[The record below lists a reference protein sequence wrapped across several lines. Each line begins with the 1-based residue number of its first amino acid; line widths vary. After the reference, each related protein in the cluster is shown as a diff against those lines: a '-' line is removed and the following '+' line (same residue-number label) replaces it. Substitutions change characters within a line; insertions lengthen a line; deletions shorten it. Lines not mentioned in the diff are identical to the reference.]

1 MYEENKEA
9 RGMTYTGLETYVQQ
23 AAFDQTL
30 TRLYGAEGAEKA
42 HSRCMEVMEE
52 FYKIFDRSAEALFS
66 APGRTEIGGNHTD
79 HQKGCVLAASVDL
92 DILAAVAPTQSGII
106 RVLSQG
112 YPMIEVDLREL
123 DPKEEEINTSA
134 ALIRGVASR
143 MSAMGC
149 DLRERGLDVY
159 MTSTV
164 PKGSGLS
171 SSAAYEVLM
180 GTMLNELFWEGR
192 CTAVELAQIGQYA
205 ENVYF
210 GKPCGLMDQ
219 TASAVGG
226 IIAIDFADPSRPIVT
241 PVPFDFA
248 ACGHALCIIDSGA
261 DHADLTG
268 EYAAITEELK
278 AVCRYFGEEYL
289 RGVPEERFYADLPG
303 VREAAG
309 DRAVL
314 RAMHVYDDNRRVRLQ
329 IAALQENRFDDF
341 LHEVR
346 ASGISSWLYLQNV
359 TPTGATRHQAL
370 AFALAQ
376 ADRLLHGRGAC
387 RVHGGGF
394 AGTLQAYV
402 PLDLLPEFRAG
413 IEAAL
418 GQNCCHV
425 LSIRREGSVLLEEC
439 K

>member
-1 MYEENKEA
+1 M
-9 RGMTYTGLETYVQQ
+9 Q
-23 AAFDQTL
+23 
-30 TRLYGAEGAEKA
+30 
-42 HSRCMEVMEE
+42 
-52 FYKIFDRSAEALFS
+52 
-66 APGRTEIGGNHTD
+66 
-79 HQKGCVLAASVDL
+79 
-92 DILAAVAPTQSGII
+92 
-106 RVLSQG
+106 
-112 YPMIEVDLREL
+112 
-123 DPKEEEINTSA
+123 
-134 ALIRGVASR
+134 
-143 MSAMGC
+143 
-149 DLRERGLDVY
+149 
-159 MTSTV
+159 
-164 PKGSGLS
+164 
-171 SSAAYEVLM
+171 
-180 GTMLNELFWEGR
+180 
-192 CTAVELAQIGQYA
+192 LAQIGQYA

>member
-1 MYEENKEA
+1 MNELLK
-9 RGMTYTGLETYVQQ
+9 QK
-23 AAFDQTL
+23 FSDCF
-30 TRLYGAEGAEKA
+30 A
-42 HSRCMEVMEE
+42 HRPQ
-52 FYKIFDRSAEALFS
+52 FLFS
-66 APGRTEIGGNHTD
+66 APGRTELGGNHTD
-79 HQKGCVLAASVDL
+79 HQHGAVLAGAVDL
-92 DILAAVAPTQSGII
+92 DTRAAVAANGTNRI
-106 RVLSQG
+106 RVQSEG
-112 YPMIEVDLREL
+112 YPLCVVDCGEL
-123 DPKEEEINTSA
+123 SARADERGTTA
-134 ALIRGVASR
+134 ALVRGVVARIAELGGTPCGFDAYVQS
-143 MSAMGC
+143 
-149 DLRERGLDVY
+149 DVL
-159 MTSTV
+159 
-164 PKGSGLS
+164 PGSGLS
-171 SSAAYEVLM
+171 SSAAFEVLM
-180 GTMLNELFWEGR
+180 AAICDRLFLGGKL
-192 CTAVELAQIGQYA
+192 TPVQLAQIGQYA

-278 AVCRYFGEEYL
+278 AVCRHFGEEYL

>member
-1 MYEENKEA
+1 MNELLKQKFTDCFAN
-9 RGMTYTGLETYVQQ
+9 RPQ
-23 AAFDQTL
+23 F
-30 TRLYGAEGAEKA
+30 
-42 HSRCMEVMEE
+42 
-52 FYKIFDRSAEALFS
+52 LFS
-66 APGRTEIGGNHTD
+66 APGRTELGGNHTD
-79 HQKGCVLAASVDL
+79 HQHGVVLAGAVDL
-92 DILAAVAPTQSGII
+92 DTRAAVAANGTSQI
-106 RVLSQG
+106 RVQSEG
-112 YPMIEVDLREL
+112 YPLCVVDCREL
-123 DPKEEEINTSA
+123 TVREAERGTTASLVRGVSARIA
-134 ALIRGVASR
+134 ALGGKPCGFDAYVQS
-143 MSAMGC
+143 
-149 DLRERGLDVY
+149 DVL
-159 MTSTV
+159 
-164 PKGSGLS
+164 PGSGLS
-171 SSAAYEVLM
+171 SSAAFEVLM
-180 GTMLNELFWEGR
+180 AAICDRLFLGGIL
-192 CTAVELAQIGQYA
+192 TPVQLAQIGQYA

-226 IIAIDFADPSRPIVT
+226 IISIDFADPSKPIVT

-278 AVCRYFGEEYL
+278 AVCRYFGEEFL
-289 RGVPEERFYADLPG
+289 RDVPEERFYSDLAG
-303 VREAAG
+303 VRKAAG

-341 LHEVR
+341 LREVR

-376 ADRLLHGRGAC
+376 ADRLLNGRGAC

-394 AGTLQAYV
+394 AGTLQAFV
-402 PLDLLPEFRAG
+402 PLDLLPAFRAE
-413 IEAAL
+413 IEAVL
-418 GQNCCHV
+418 GKNCCHV
-425 LSIRREGSVLLEEC
+425 LSIRKEGSVLLEEC

>member
-1 MYEENKEA
+1 MNELLK
-9 RGMTYTGLETYVQQ
+9 QK
-23 AAFDQTL
+23 FSDCF
-30 TRLYGAEGAEKA
+30 A
-42 HSRCMEVMEE
+42 HRPQ
-52 FYKIFDRSAEALFS
+52 FLFS
-66 APGRTEIGGNHTD
+66 APGRTELGGNHTD
-79 HQKGCVLAASVDL
+79 HQHGAVLAGAVDL
-92 DILAAVAPTQSGII
+92 DTRAAVAANGTNRI
-106 RVLSQG
+106 RVQSEG
-112 YPMIEVDLREL
+112 YPLCVVDCGEL
-123 DPKEEEINTSA
+123 SARADERGTTA
-134 ALIRGVASR
+134 ALVRGVAARIAELGGTPCGFDAYVQS
-143 MSAMGC
+143 
-149 DLRERGLDVY
+149 DVL
-159 MTSTV
+159 
-164 PKGSGLS
+164 PGSGLS
-171 SSAAYEVLM
+171 SSAAFEVLM
-180 GTMLNELFWEGR
+180 AAICDRLFLGGKL
-192 CTAVELAQIGQYA
+192 TPVQLAQIGQYA

-226 IIAIDFADPSRPIVT
+226 IIAIDFSDPSRPIVT

-278 AVCRYFGEEYL
+278 AVCRHFGEEYL
-289 RGVPEERFYADLPG
+289 RDVPEERFYADLPG

>member
-1 MYEENKEA
+1 MNELLK
-9 RGMTYTGLETYVQQ
+9 QK
-23 AAFDQTL
+23 FSDCF
-30 TRLYGAEGAEKA
+30 A
-42 HSRCMEVMEE
+42 HRPQ
-52 FYKIFDRSAEALFS
+52 FLFS
-66 APGRTEIGGNHTD
+66 APGRTELGGNHTD
-79 HQKGCVLAASVDL
+79 HQHGAVLAGAVDL
-92 DILAAVAPTQSGII
+92 DTRAAVAANGTNRI
-106 RVLSQG
+106 RVQSEG
-112 YPMIEVDLREL
+112 YPLCVVDCGEL
-123 DPKEEEINTSA
+123 SARADERGTTA
-134 ALIRGVASR
+134 ALVRGVAARIAELGGTPCGFDAYVQS
-143 MSAMGC
+143 
-149 DLRERGLDVY
+149 DVL
-159 MTSTV
+159 
-164 PKGSGLS
+164 PGSGLS
-171 SSAAYEVLM
+171 SSAAFEVLM
-180 GTMLNELFWEGR
+180 AAICDRLFLGGKL
-192 CTAVELAQIGQYA
+192 TPVQLAQIGQYA

-261 DHADLTG
+261 DHAALTG

>member
-1 MYEENKEA
+1 MNELLK
-9 RGMTYTGLETYVQQ
+9 QK
-23 AAFDQTL
+23 FSDCF
-30 TRLYGAEGAEKA
+30 A
-42 HSRCMEVMEE
+42 HRPQ
-52 FYKIFDRSAEALFS
+52 FLFS
-66 APGRTEIGGNHTD
+66 APGRTELGGNHTD
-79 HQKGCVLAASVDL
+79 HQHGAVLAGAVDL
-92 DILAAVAPTQSGII
+92 DTRAAVAANGTNRI
-106 RVLSQG
+106 RVQSEG
-112 YPMIEVDLREL
+112 YPLCVVDCGEL
-123 DPKEEEINTSA
+123 SARADERGTTA
-134 ALIRGVASR
+134 ALVRGVAARIAELGGTPCGFDAYVQS
-143 MSAMGC
+143 
-149 DLRERGLDVY
+149 DVL
-159 MTSTV
+159 
-164 PKGSGLS
+164 PGSGLS
-171 SSAAYEVLM
+171 SSAAFEVLM
-180 GTMLNELFWEGR
+180 AAICDRLFLGGKL
-192 CTAVELAQIGQYA
+192 TPVQLAQIGQYA

-278 AVCRYFGEEYL
+278 AVCRHFGEEYL

-376 ADRLLHGRGAC
+376 AGRLLHGRGAC

>member
-1 MYEENKEA
+1 MNELLK
-9 RGMTYTGLETYVQQ
+9 QK
-23 AAFDQTL
+23 FSDCF
-30 TRLYGAEGAEKA
+30 A
-42 HSRCMEVMEE
+42 HQPQ
-52 FYKIFDRSAEALFS
+52 FLFS
-66 APGRTEIGGNHTD
+66 APGRTELGGNHTD
-79 HQKGCVLAASVDL
+79 HQHGAVLAGAVDL
-92 DILAAVAPTQSGII
+92 DTRAAVAANGTNRI
-106 RVLSQG
+106 RVQSEG
-112 YPMIEVDLREL
+112 YPLCVVDCGEL
-123 DPKEEEINTSA
+123 SARADERGTTA
-134 ALIRGVASR
+134 ALVRGVAARIAELGGTPCGFDAYVQS
-143 MSAMGC
+143 
-149 DLRERGLDVY
+149 DVL
-159 MTSTV
+159 
-164 PKGSGLS
+164 PGSGLS
-171 SSAAYEVLM
+171 SSAAFEVLM
-180 GTMLNELFWEGR
+180 AAICDRLFLGGKL
-192 CTAVELAQIGQYA
+192 TPVQLAQIGQYA

-278 AVCRYFGEEYL
+278 AVCRHFGEEYL

>member
-1 MYEENKEA
+1 MNELLK
-9 RGMTYTGLETYVQQ
+9 QK
-23 AAFDQTL
+23 FSDCF
-30 TRLYGAEGAEKA
+30 A
-42 HSRCMEVMEE
+42 HRPQ
-52 FYKIFDRSAEALFS
+52 FLFS
-66 APGRTEIGGNHTD
+66 APGRTELGGNHTD
-79 HQKGCVLAASVDL
+79 HQHGAVLAGAVDL
-92 DILAAVAPTQSGII
+92 DTRAAVAANGTNRI
-106 RVLSQG
+106 RVQSEG
-112 YPMIEVDLREL
+112 YPLCVVDCGEL
-123 DPKEEEINTSA
+123 SARADERGTTA
-134 ALIRGVASR
+134 ALVRGVAARIAELGGTPCGFDAYVQS
-143 MSAMGC
+143 
-149 DLRERGLDVY
+149 DVL
-159 MTSTV
+159 
-164 PKGSGLS
+164 PGSGLS
-171 SSAAYEVLM
+171 SSAAFEVLM
-180 GTMLNELFWEGR
+180 AAICDRLFLGGKL
-192 CTAVELAQIGQYA
+192 TPVQLAQIGQYA

-268 EYAAITEELK
+268 EY
-278 AVCRYFGEEYL
+278 GEEYL

-376 ADRLLHGRGAC
+376 AGRLLHGRGAC

>member
-1 MYEENKEA
+1 MNELLKQKFTDCFAN
-9 RGMTYTGLETYVQQ
+9 RPQ
-23 AAFDQTL
+23 F
-30 TRLYGAEGAEKA
+30 
-42 HSRCMEVMEE
+42 
-52 FYKIFDRSAEALFS
+52 LFS
-66 APGRTEIGGNHTD
+66 APGRTELGGNHTD
-79 HQKGCVLAASVDL
+79 HQHGVVLAGAVDL
-92 DILAAVAPTQSGII
+92 DTRAAVAANGTSQI
-106 RVLSQG
+106 RVQSEG
-112 YPMIEVDLREL
+112 YPLCVVDCGELTIREAERGTTASL
-123 DPKEEEINTSA
+123 VRGVSARIA
-134 ALIRGVASR
+134 ALGGKPCGFDAYVQS
-143 MSAMGC
+143 
-149 DLRERGLDVY
+149 DVL
-159 MTSTV
+159 
-164 PKGSGLS
+164 PGSGLS
-171 SSAAYEVLM
+171 SSAAFEVLM
-180 GTMLNELFWEGR
+180 AAICDRLFLGGIL
-192 CTAVELAQIGQYA
+192 TPVQLAQIGQYA

-226 IIAIDFADPSRPIVT
+226 IISIDFADPSKPIVT

-278 AVCRYFGEEYL
+278 AVCRYFGEEFL
-289 RGVPEERFYADLPG
+289 RDVPEERFYSDLAG
-303 VREAAG
+303 VRRAAG

-341 LHEVR
+341 LREVR
-346 ASGISSWLYLQNV
+346 ASGISSWLYLQNI

-376 ADRLLHGRGAC
+376 ADRLLNGRGAC

-394 AGTLQAYV
+394 AGTLQAFV
-402 PLDLLPEFRAG
+402 PLDLLPAFRAE
-413 IEAAL
+413 IEAVL
-418 GQNCCHV
+418 GKNCCHV
-425 LSIRREGSVLLEEC
+425 LSIRKEGSVLLEEC

>member
-1 MYEENKEA
+1 MNELLK
-9 RGMTYTGLETYVQQ
+9 QK
-23 AAFDQTL
+23 FSDCF
-30 TRLYGAEGAEKA
+30 A
-42 HSRCMEVMEE
+42 HRPQ
-52 FYKIFDRSAEALFS
+52 FLFS
-66 APGRTEIGGNHTD
+66 APGRTELGGNHTD
-79 HQKGCVLAASVDL
+79 HQHGAVLAGAVDL
-92 DILAAVAPTQSGII
+92 DTRAAVAANGTNRI
-106 RVLSQG
+106 RVQSEG
-112 YPMIEVDLREL
+112 YPLCVVDCGEL
-123 DPKEEEINTSA
+123 SARADERGTTA
-134 ALIRGVASR
+134 ALVRGVAARIAELGGTPCGFDAYVQS
-143 MSAMGC
+143 
-149 DLRERGLDVY
+149 DVL
-159 MTSTV
+159 
-164 PKGSGLS
+164 PGSGLS
-171 SSAAYEVLM
+171 SSAAFEVLM
-180 GTMLNELFWEGR
+180 AAICDRLFLGGKL
-192 CTAVELAQIGQYA
+192 TPVQLAQIGQYA

-278 AVCRYFGEEYL
+278 AVCRHFGEEYL

-376 ADRLLHGRGAC
+376 AARLLHGRGAC

>member
-1 MYEENKEA
+1 MNELLK
-9 RGMTYTGLETYVQQ
+9 QK
-23 AAFDQTL
+23 FSDCF
-30 TRLYGAEGAEKA
+30 A
-42 HSRCMEVMEE
+42 HRPQ
-52 FYKIFDRSAEALFS
+52 FLFS
-66 APGRTEIGGNHTD
+66 APGRTELGGNHTD
-79 HQKGCVLAASVDL
+79 HQHGAVLAGAVDL
-92 DILAAVAPTQSGII
+92 DTRAAVAANGTNRI
-106 RVLSQG
+106 RVQSEG
-112 YPMIEVDLREL
+112 YPLCVVDCGEL
-123 DPKEEEINTSA
+123 SARADERGTTA
-134 ALIRGVASR
+134 ALVRGVVARIAELGGTPCGFDAYVQS
-143 MSAMGC
+143 
-149 DLRERGLDVY
+149 DVL
-159 MTSTV
+159 
-164 PKGSGLS
+164 PGSGLS
-171 SSAAYEVLM
+171 SSAAFEVLM
-180 GTMLNELFWEGR
+180 AAICDRLFLGGKL
-192 CTAVELAQIGQYA
+192 TPVQLAQIGQYA

-278 AVCRYFGEEYL
+278 AVCRHFGEEYL

-376 ADRLLHGRGAC
+376 ADLLLHGLGAC

>member
-1 MYEENKEA
+1 MNELLK
-9 RGMTYTGLETYVQQ
+9 QK
-23 AAFDQTL
+23 FSDCF
-30 TRLYGAEGAEKA
+30 A
-42 HSRCMEVMEE
+42 HRPQ
-52 FYKIFDRSAEALFS
+52 FLFS
-66 APGRTEIGGNHTD
+66 APGRTELGGNHTD
-79 HQKGCVLAASVDL
+79 HQHGAVLAGAVDL
-92 DILAAVAPTQSGII
+92 DTRAAVAANGTDRI
-106 RVLSQG
+106 RVQSEG
-112 YPMIEVDLREL
+112 YPLCVVDCGEL
-123 DPKEEEINTSA
+123 SARADERGTTA
-134 ALIRGVASR
+134 ALVRGVAARIAELGGTPCGFDAYVQS
-143 MSAMGC
+143 
-149 DLRERGLDVY
+149 DVL
-159 MTSTV
+159 
-164 PKGSGLS
+164 PGSGLS
-171 SSAAYEVLM
+171 SSAAFEVLM
-180 GTMLNELFWEGR
+180 AAICDRLFLGGKL
-192 CTAVELAQIGQYA
+192 TPVQLAQIGQYA

-226 IIAIDFADPSRPIVT
+226 IIAIDFADPSKPVVT

-278 AVCRYFGEEYL
+278 SVCRHFGEEYL
-289 RGVPEERFYADLPG
+289 RDVPEERFYAGLPD

-314 RAMHVYDDNRRVRLQ
+314 RAMHVYDDNRRVRRQ

>member
-1 MYEENKEA
+1 MNELLK
-9 RGMTYTGLETYVQQ
+9 QK
-23 AAFDQTL
+23 FSDCF
-30 TRLYGAEGAEKA
+30 A
-42 HSRCMEVMEE
+42 HRPQ
-52 FYKIFDRSAEALFS
+52 FLFS
-66 APGRTEIGGNHTD
+66 APGRTELGGNHTD
-79 HQKGCVLAASVDL
+79 HQHGAVLAGAVDL
-92 DILAAVAPTQSGII
+92 DTRAAVAANGTNRI
-106 RVLSQG
+106 RVQSEDYPLCVVDCGELSARADERG
-112 YPMIEVDLREL
+112 
-123 DPKEEEINTSA
+123 TTA
-134 ALIRGVASR
+134 ALVRGVAARIAELGGTPCGFDAYVQS
-143 MSAMGC
+143 
-149 DLRERGLDVY
+149 DVL
-159 MTSTV
+159 
-164 PKGSGLS
+164 PGSGLS
-171 SSAAYEVLM
+171 SSAAFEVLM
-180 GTMLNELFWEGR
+180 AAICDRLFLGGKL
-192 CTAVELAQIGQYA
+192 TPVQLAQIGQYA